1 MTFSIQRLRNLTT
14 FRLHTEIDDVKEDL
28 GRIFDRP
35 GSVMT
40 HMIPNLLTA
49 VSPWLQ
55 SIGLPERF
63 FDGTADASHVGD
75 ITIPEPTDDDRAA
88 MWERYR
94 ALPSP
99 FASFI
104 R

>member
-1 MTFSIQRLRNLTT
+1 MTFSIQRLRTLTT

-28 GRIFDRP
+28 GRVF
-35 GSVMT
+35 GETGFMT
-40 HMIPNLLTA
+40 HMIPNLLIA
-49 VSPWLQ
+49 ALPWLQ

-63 FDGTADASHVGD
+63 FDGAADASHVGT
-75 ITIPEPTDDDRAA
+75 ITIPTPTDDDRAA

-99 FASFI
+99 LA